1 MRRLLLIF
9 AMVAACL
16 TEMQAQNA
24 DYMRYRDSAQ
34 ASSLLYRGRKP
45 LAYKFQFN
53 GTYYWD
59 TPDYYAGSVR
69 YNRKDYWCDAINIDA
84 ARQQVLVIEPEG
96 GAQVML
102 NRDYVECLTMDGRQ
116 FINAAFLALD
126 VLPEGYY
133 EVIFEGK
140 ARILKHI
147 VKRLETVTNERLLDT
162 GEKGTAVLNNVYEV
176 YLPIV
181 TFYYQGQDGAITQI
195 RRRSDL
201 LKHYREHRSALKK
214 IIRAEETEYSIGLEE
229 FILIVMRYV
238 EYGE

>member
-1 MRRLLLIF
+1 MRRFLLIF
-9 AMVAACL
+9 MLAACVANAA
-16 TEMQAQNA
+16 AQDA

-59 TPDYYAGSVR
+59 TPLYYSGTVR
-69 YNRKDYWCDAINIDA
+69 YNHKDYQCDAINIDA
-84 ARQQVLVIEPEG
+84 ARQQALVIEPQK

-102 NRDYVECLTMDGRQ
+102 NRDYVESLTLDGRK
-116 FINAAFLALD
+116 FVNGAFLAPD
-126 VLPEGYY
+126 ILPEGYY
-133 EVIFEGK
+133 EIIFDGH
-140 ARILKHI
+140 ARIYKHV

-162 GEKGTAVLNNVYEV
+162 GEKGTAVLRNVYDV
-176 YLPIV
+176 YLPNV
-181 TFYYQGQDGAITQI
+181 TFYYEAANGKITQI
-195 RRRSDL
+195 RRRGDL
-201 LKHYREHRSALKK
+201 LKHYKEHRSALKK

>member
-1 MRRLLLIF
+1 M
-9 AMVAACL
+9 AMILCSLQGAS
-16 TEMQAQNA
+16 AQGS
-24 DYMRYRDSAQ
+24 DYMRYRDSAK

-69 YNRKDYWCDAINIDA
+69 YNHKDYWCDAINIDA
-84 ARQQVLVIEPEG
+84 VRQQVLVIEPEG

-102 NRDYVECLTMDGRQ
+102 NRDYVEQLTLDGRP
-116 FINAAFLALD
+116 FINSAFLAPE

-133 EVIFEGK
+133 EVIFDGK

-147 VKRLETVTNERLLDT
+147 VKRLETVTNERLMDT

-181 TFYYQGQDGAITQI
+181 TFYYQAPDGTITQI